1 MRASSSP
8 SLSTKRAIAGIRRL
22 CCLGLGG
29 QVAIPALLGELHAL
43 IPSNNNFFLWAG
55 PNQEVVN
62 FYGEGDILQSVPLYF
77 SEFLD
82 KREQDVVFT
91 FSEVTRRNRKSEVTT
106 TYESNLKVDRR
117 TYERHDFYNALMRPH
132 GIDLTLE
139 LKVFEH
145 GRGLGMLKVPRQI
158 GEAEFTDRDRILL
171 EWIAPY
177 AAHALVPARADKQL
191 VESDDRRLM
200 IATPAGEIQYF
211 SPLACG

>member
-117 TYERHDFYNALMRPH
+117 TYERHDFTMR
-132 GIDLTLE
+132 
-139 LKVFEH
+139 
-145 GRGLGMLKVPRQI
+145 
-158 GEAEFTDRDRILL
+158 
-171 EWIAPY
+171 
-177 AAHALVPARADKQL
+177 
-191 VESDDRRLM
+191 
-200 IATPAGEIQYF
+200 
-211 SPLACG
+211 

>member
-1 MRASSSP
+1 PTRVLFRARTGPGRPLICASRCVQGDAMRASSSP
-8 SLSTKRAIAGIRRL
+8 SLST
-22 CCLGLGG
+22 
-29 QVAIPALLGELHAL
+29 GELHAL

-158 GEAEFTDRDRILL
+158 
-171 EWIAPY
+171 
-177 AAHALVPARADKQL
+177 
-191 VESDDRRLM
+191 
-200 IATPAGEIQYF
+200 
-211 SPLACG
+211 